1 MYIPI
6 LQICL
11 NTDIRNNTLMAN
23 VIRHD
28 NLTVYTCMNKS
39 LINLHPDA
47 FKSIPEISTS
57 ITHFSLD
64 YNKITILH
72 KHQFKGLTNL
82 IRISLKYNSLTI
94 ITKEIFRYNTQLR
107 IIILS
112 HNNIAI
118 FNADLRKLHDLKTLY
133 ISYNKL
139 KTLNEYSFK
148 SYISGNESN
157 NRYLSVVNNI
167 LNCNCSMYW
176 ILKLNDTTRAYI
188 LYDRS
193 CNDTDD
199 VSNSTVHTTPLHC
212 FMSPMSLETSKC
224 EHLRI
229 TYCDGLYLILL
240 YIYLK
245 Y

>member
-1 MYIPI
+1 
-6 LQICL
+6 
-11 NTDIRNNTLMAN
+11 MAN
-23 VIRHD
+23 VIRD
-28 NLTVYTCMNKS
+28 KNIFVYTCIDKY

-47 FKSIPEISTS
+47 FKPISELTKSILHLWLEN
-57 ITHFSLD
+57 
-64 YNKITILH
+64 NKITILH

-82 IRISLKYNSLTI
+82 ETISLKYNSLTI
-94 ITKEIFRYNTQLR
+94 ITKNIFRYNTKLCE
-107 IIILS
+107 INLS

-118 FNADLRKLHDLKTLY
+118 FNADLRKLHDLQKLV

-176 ILKLNDTTRAYI
+176 ILKLNDKIRANI
-188 LYDRS
+188 LYDSS

-212 FMSPMSLETSKC
+212 IMSPMSLETSKC

>member
-1 MYIPI
+1 
-6 LQICL
+6 
-11 NTDIRNNTLMAN
+11 MAN

-28 NLTVYTCMNKS
+28 TITTYTCMKKS

-47 FKSIPEISTS
+47 FKPIPELTIS
-57 ITHFSLD
+57 IIHLSLMI
-64 YNKITILH
+64 NKITKLH
-72 KHQFKGLTNL
+72 KHQFKSLTNL
-82 IRISLKYNSLTI
+82 ERISLKDNLLTI
-94 ITKEIFRYNTQLR
+94 ITKDIFRYNTKLCA
-107 IIILS
+107 INLS

-118 FNADLRKLHDLKTLY
+118 FNADLRKLHDLQKLT

-139 KTLNEYSFK
+139 KTINEYSFK

-176 ILKLNDTTRAYI
+176 ILTLNDTIRANI
-188 LYDRS
+188 LYDSS

-212 FMSPMSLETSKC
+212 FMSPMTLETSKC
-224 EHLRI
+224 EYLRI